1 MVCFFTD
8 LFNETPRQREGLKIQ
23 DIPTRRDRSSQL
35 SSPNSPSAKPK
46 VSQPAQVMQGHETA
60 KKKASRNR
68 VARADSQRKAEKKQ
82 QGKKESQISGIAYTR
97 MNEL

>member
-1 MVCFFTD
+1 VVCFFTD

-60 KKKASRNR
+60 KEKASRNR
-68 VARADSQRKAEKKQ
+68 VARADPQRKAEKKQ
-82 QGKKESQISGIAYTR
+82 QRKRNPKLGALHIRE
-97 MNEL
+97 